1 MDPIVQKAF
10 DVANYMTTLSNQK
23 HILKEEF
30 LQNLIHYQNGGTFTV
45 TRDLINFVKT
55 LTDLG
60 YDEDMV
66 LIDDNHTPISI
77 ENLKNFLET
86 LIVIYQS
93 SINEYYTKYSQL
105 KNSRS
110 VETLV
115 K

>member
-23 HILKEEF
+23 QILKEEF
-30 LQNLIHYQNGGTFTV
+30 LQNLIHYHNGGTFTV

-55 LTDLG
+55 LIDVGHT
-60 YDEDMV
+60 EDMV
-66 LIDDNHTPISI
+66 LVDDNGTPINI
-77 ENLKNFLET
+77 ENLKNFFDTIL
-86 LIVIYQS
+86 VIYQS
-93 SINEYYTKYSQL
+93 ATNEYYTKYSQL
-105 KNSRS
+105 KNSRN

>member
-10 DVANYMTTLSNQK
+10 DVANYMTTLS
-23 HILKEEF
+23 
-30 LQNLIHYQNGGTFTV
+30 
-45 TRDLINFVKT
+45 
-55 LTDLG
+55 
-60 YDEDMV
+60 
-66 LIDDNHTPISI
+66 NHTPISI

>member
-10 DVANYMTTLSNQK
+10 DVANYMTTLSN
-23 HILKEEF
+23 
-30 LQNLIHYQNGGTFTV
+30 
-45 TRDLINFVKT
+45 
-55 LTDLG
+55 

>member
-23 HILKEEF
+23 QILKEEF
-30 LQNLIHYQNGGTFTV
+30 SQNIIHYKNGGTFTV

-55 LTDLG
+55 LLDLG
-60 YDEDMV
+60 HEEDIV

-77 ENLKNFLET
+77 DHLKPFLEV
-86 LIVIYQS
+86 LLEIYQS
-93 SINEYYTKYSQL
+93 SISEYYTKYSQL
-105 KNSRS
+105 KNSRK
-110 VETLV
+110 VEALV

>member
-23 HILKEEF
+23 QILKEEF
-30 LQNLIHYQNGGTFTV
+30 QQNLIHYQNGGTFTV

-55 LTDLG
+55 LIDLG
-60 YDEDMV
+60 YNEDIV
-66 LIDDNHTPISI
+66 LVDDNHTPISI
-77 ENLKNFLET
+77 AELKTFLEV
-86 LIVIYQS
+86 LLEIYQS

-105 KNSRS
+105 KNSRT
-110 VETLV
+110 VEALV